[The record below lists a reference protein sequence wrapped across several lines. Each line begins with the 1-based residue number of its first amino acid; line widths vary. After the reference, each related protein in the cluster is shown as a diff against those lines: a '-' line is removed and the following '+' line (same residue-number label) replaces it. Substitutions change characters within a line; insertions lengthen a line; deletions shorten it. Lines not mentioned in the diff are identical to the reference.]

1 MSVASLKGTALITGA
16 STGIGAVYADRL
28 AKKGYDLILVARS
41 KDKLQEVAER
51 IATTTPQHVDVLS
64 ADLTSLTGVKLV
76 AERLAHDSQITT
88 LVNNAGLASIQTLL
102 KSDPDYL
109 DQIIELNVNALTR
122 LSLAAASA
130 FASRGSGLI
139 INIGSVVAFTPE
151 HINGTYS
158 GSKAYV
164 TNFSIALRNELA
176 DKGVRVQLVL
186 PGATATPI
194 WEKSGVSVHDILP
207 SEVVMSTEDMVE
219 ASLAGLELGEFVT
232 IPALPDI
239 MQLDAYEKARLAL
252 RPNLSRKQPA
262 SRYSRTDAT
271 SAI

>member
-1 MSVASLKGTALITGA
+1 MSVAQSKGTALVTGA

-28 AKKGYDLILVARS
+28 AKKGYDLILVARG
-41 KDKLQEVAER
+41 KEKLQEVAER
-51 IATTTPQHVDVLS
+51 ITATTSQQVEILS
-64 ADLTSLTGVKLV
+64 ADLTSLKDIKLV
-76 AERLAHDSQITT
+76 SERLARDPQITT
-88 LVNNAGLASIQTLL
+88 LVNNAGIASIQSLL

-109 DQIIELNVNALTR
+109 DQVIELNVNALTR
-122 LSLAAASA
+122 LSLAAATA

-158 GSKAYV
+158 GTKAYV

-232 IPALPDI
+232 IPALPDTL
-239 MQLDAYEKARLAL
+239 QLEAYENARLAL

-262 SRYSRTDAT
+262 SRYSRITAT
-271 SAI
+271 SSI